1 LTTGTKSRF
10 ACFVRQRG
18 SFVKK
23 LHEYIE
29 HADECR
35 KMARV
40 ALPQHRTQLEQMA
53 LMWEQLAE
61 ARRRQLAKQS
71 EEDDE
76 TGEGKRLPSEAVRL
90 R

>member
-1 LTTGTKSRF
+1 
-10 ACFVRQRG
+10 
-18 SFVKK
+18 VKK

-35 KMARV
+35 RMARV
-40 ALPQHRTQLEQMA
+40 ALPPHRSQLEQMA
-53 LMWEQLAE
+53 LTWEQLAE

-71 EEDDE
+71 RKADE
-76 TGEGKRLPSEAVRL
+76 PSEGKRPASEAVRI

>member
-1 LTTGTKSRF
+1 
-10 ACFVRQRG
+10 
-18 SFVKK
+18 VKK
-23 LHEYIE
+23 LNEYIE

-35 KMARV
+35 RMARV

-53 LMWEQLAE
+53 VTWEQLAE

-71 EEDDE
+71 KEDDE
-76 TGEGKRLPSEAVRL
+76 TGEGKRPAGEAARL